1 MKWEIY
7 PGGNGTFINFKLS
20 AVKNSQ
26 NIADIEKRIW
36 SYLDQDCS
44 AAESS
49 EIALLIK
56 TDSSWKEKFVEISEF
71 QESLSVNSELH
82 QPSMRFSKNILE
94 IVEKEN
100 IVHPVKTYMNQWVI
114 RAIMALFSISISV
127 IIISLFSANNSSTG
141 NNSLISNVVNFA
153 ETSGPSTQVIY
164 YAFLLLN
171 VIAALAL
178 LDSLL
183 KRKINEKVA
192 T

>member
-1 MKWEIY
+1 M
-7 PGGNGTFINFKLS
+7 N
-20 AVKNSQ
+20 NSQ
-26 NIADIEKRIW
+26 NLAEIEKRIW
-36 SYLDQDCS
+36 SFLDQDCS
-44 AAESS
+44 AAEAT
-49 EIALLIK
+49 EIAMLIK
-56 TDSSWKEKFVEISEF
+56 TKSSWKEKFIEISEF
-71 QESLSVNSELH
+71 HNSLSVDTELH

-114 RAIMALFSISISV
+114 RAIMALFTISISV
-127 IIISLFSANNSSTG
+127 IIISLFSGHNSSIG
-141 NNSLISNVVNFA
+141 NNSFISNVVSLA
-153 ETSGPSTQVIY
+153 GTSGPSTQVIY

-183 KRKINEKVA
+183 KRKIKGGVA